1 MEIPCVFLFGDSV
14 TPQQESRLVDEA
26 WRSHG
31 FFLVE
36 NHIVYANLISSV
48 HRYMDTL
55 FYMPLSEKTKSLEE
69 NLCALLQCLS
79 FTRSCLG
86 KRLSLRYFAKQDS
99 SHIVEEYFQRS
110 LGESF
115 NNLELTFETRC
126 HYDPT
131 PLTVHHQDCIIGLH
145 VFVDNK
151 WYSIP
156 QNFNRY
162 VVNIG
167 NTYMEVLSNGRY
179 KNCLLRVVVVNPPTK
194 LVDYQKPQLYHDFTW
209 PALLEFTQTHHRAYT
224 NSIQA
229 F

>member
-1 MEIPCVFLFGDSV
+1 
-14 TPQQESRLVDEA
+14 
-26 WRSHG
+26 
-31 FFLVE
+31 
-36 NHIVYANLISSV
+36 
-48 HRYMDTL
+48 MDTL

-79 FTRSCLG
+79 FTRRFSSELPWKETLFTIFC
-86 KRLSLRYFAKQDS
+86 KTRLIKP
-99 SHIVEEYFQRS
+99 
-110 LGESF
+110 
-115 NNLELTFETRC
+115 ELTFETRC

-167 NTYMEVLSNGRY
+167 NTYMV
-179 KNCLLRVVVVNPPTK
+179 
-194 LVDYQKPQLYHDFTW
+194 
-209 PALLEFTQTHHRAYT
+209 
-224 NSIQA
+224 
-229 F
+229 